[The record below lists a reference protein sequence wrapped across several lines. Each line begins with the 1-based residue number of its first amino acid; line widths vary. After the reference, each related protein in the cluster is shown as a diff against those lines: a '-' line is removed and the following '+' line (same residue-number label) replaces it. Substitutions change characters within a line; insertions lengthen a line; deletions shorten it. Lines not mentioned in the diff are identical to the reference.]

1 MIAYLFLFLWRTFW
15 ILLSILECL
24 LLFVLLFF
32 FYVFKEHS
40 LILHILSFI
49 EHLVGFISIF
59 DESGG
64 LVDLDFPDVGVL
76 DLFGLALFL

>member
-1 MIAYLFLFLWRTFW
+1 
-15 ILLSILECL
+15 LSILECL

-32 FYVFKEHS
+32 FIVFKEHS

-59 DESGG
+59 DKPWG
-64 LVDLDFPDVGVL
+64 LVDLDFPDVGIL